1 MSDGGRCTSVVDA
14 ANKTAA
20 TDGDVGAFMTA
31 IADEQ
36 RRRDSHLLVDLLG
49 EVTGQPPVLWGRAI
63 IGFGSR
69 HYRYPSGREGDT
81 PAVSFSPR
89 KAQTVLY
96 LTGGLDLYE
105 DLLARLGE
113 HTTGKGCLYL
123 KRVDQ
128 ADPQALRDIVDR
140 CYRTATGA

>member
-1 MSDGGRCTSVVDA
+1 VADVS
-14 ANKTAA
+14 NKTAA
-20 TDGDVGAFMTA
+20 TDGDVGAFVTA

-36 RRRDSHLLVDLLG
+36 RRGDAQLLVDLMR
-49 EVTGQPPVLWGRAI
+49 EVTGQPPVLWGTSI
-63 IGFGSR
+63 IGFGSQ

-81 PAVSFSPR
+81 VAVGFSPR

-96 LTGGLDLYE
+96 LTGGMDLYE
-105 DLLARLGE
+105 DLLTQLGQ

-128 ADPQALRDIVDR
+128 ADPQTLREIIDR
-140 CYRTATGA
+140 AYRTATQT